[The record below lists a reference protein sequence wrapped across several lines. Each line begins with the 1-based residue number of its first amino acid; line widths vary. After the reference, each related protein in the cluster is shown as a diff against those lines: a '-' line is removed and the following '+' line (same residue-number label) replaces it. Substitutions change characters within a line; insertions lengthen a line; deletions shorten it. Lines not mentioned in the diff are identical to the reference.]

1 MEPISLEA
9 TMKTPSIEF
18 DAVQG
23 LLEIKGRSN
32 PENTLDFYRPLVAWV
47 DEYVQSP
54 AEKTVVNVH
63 LEHFNTSSS
72 KSILEVFR
80 ALEPIHKIH
89 KGEIVVNWF
98 YEDDD
103 EDILE
108 AGENY
113 EAITGLPFRMV
124 AI

>member
-1 MEPISLEA
+1 MESISRKG
-9 TMKTPSIEF
+9 TPKTPSVEF
-18 DAVQG
+18 DSVQG

-32 PENTLDFYRPLVAWV
+32 PENTIEFYRPLVQWV
-47 DEYVQSP
+47 DEYVQNP
-54 AEKTVVNVH
+54 VEKTTVNVH

-80 ALEPIHKIH
+80 ALKPIKERD
-89 KGEIVVNWF
+89 KDVVVNWF
-98 YEDDD
+98 YEGDD
-103 EDILE
+103 EDIQE

-124 AI
+124 EI

>member
-1 MEPISLEA
+1 
-9 TMKTPSIEF
+9 MKTPSIEF
-18 DAVQG
+18 DSVQG
-23 LLEIKGRSN
+23 LIEIKGRSN

-47 DEYVQSP
+47 DEYVQNP
-54 AEKTVVNVH
+54 AEKTIVNVH

-80 ALEPIHKIH
+80 ALEPIHKIK
-89 KGEIVVNWF
+89 KGDIVVNWF

-113 EAITGLPFRMV
+113 ESITGLPFRMV

>member
-1 MEPISLEA
+1 MESISLEA

-18 DAVQG
+18 DSIQG

-47 DEYVQSP
+47 DQYVQNP
-54 AEKTVVNVH
+54 AEKTTVNIH

-80 ALEPIHKIH
+80 ALEPIHKNS

-113 EAITGLPFRMV
+113 ESITGLPFRMV

>member
-1 MEPISLEA
+1 METISRQA
-9 TMKTPSIEF
+9 TPKTPSIEF
-18 DAVQG
+18 DSSQG

-32 PENTLDFYRPLVAWV
+32 PENTIDFYRPLVAWI
-47 DEYVQSP
+47 DEYVQNP
-54 AEKTVVNVH
+54 AENTIVNVH

-72 KSILEVFR
+72 KSILEVFK
-80 ALEPIHKIH
+80 ALEPIHK
-89 KGEIVVNWF
+89 GEKEVVVNWF

-103 EDILE
+103 EDIME

-113 EAITGLPFRMV
+113 ESITGLPFRMV

>member
-1 MEPISLEA
+1 
-9 TMKTPSIEF
+9 MKTPSIEF
-18 DAVQG
+18 DSIQG

-47 DEYVQSP
+47 DQYVQNP
-54 AEKTVVNVH
+54 AEKTTVNIH

-80 ALEPIHKIH
+80 ALEPIHKNS

-113 EAITGLPFRMV
+113 ESITGLPFRMV

>member
-1 MEPISLEA
+1 MEPISRQA
-9 TMKTPSIEF
+9 TPKTPSIEF
-18 DAVQG
+18 DSVQG
-23 LLEIKGRSN
+23 VLEIKGRSN

-47 DEYVQSP
+47 DEYVQNP
-54 AEKTVVNVH
+54 AEKTIVNVH

-80 ALEPIHKIH
+80 ALAPIHKSN
-89 KGEIVVNWF
+89 KDVVINWF

-113 EAITGLPFRMV
+113 ESITGLPFRMV

>member
-1 MEPISLEA
+1 MMEPISRES
-9 TMKTPSIEF
+9 TPKTPSIEF
-18 DAVQG
+18 DHSQG

-47 DEYVQSP
+47 DEYVQNP
-54 AEKTVVNVH
+54 AETTIVNIH

-72 KSILEVFR
+72 KSILEVFK
-80 ALEPIHKIH
+80 ALDPLKHSDKQVI
-89 KGEIVVNWF
+89 VNWF

-103 EDILE
+103 EDIME

-113 EAITGLPFRMV
+113 ESITGLPFRMV

>member
-1 MEPISLEA
+1 MESISRQA
-9 TMKTPSIEF
+9 TPKTPSIEF
-18 DAVQG
+18 DPVQG

-54 AEKTVVNVH
+54 AEKTTVNVH

-80 ALEPIHKIH
+80 ALAPIQKANR
-89 KGEIVVNWF
+89 EVVINWF

-113 EAITGLPFRMV
+113 ESITGLPFRMV

>member
-1 MEPISLEA
+1 MESISRQA
-9 TMKTPSIEF
+9 TPKTPSIEF
-18 DAVQG
+18 DQSQG

-32 PENTLDFYRPLVAWV
+32 PENTMDFYRPLVAWV
-47 DEYVQSP
+47 DEYVQNP
-54 AEKTVVNVH
+54 PQMTIVNVH

-72 KSILEVFR
+72 KSILEVFK
-80 ALEPIHKIH
+80 ALDPIKQSE
-89 KGEIVVNWF
+89 KEVVVNWF

-103 EDILE
+103 EDIME

>member
-1 MEPISLEA
+1 MEPISRKG
-9 TMKTPSIEF
+9 TPKTPSVEF
-18 DAVQG
+18 DPDQG

-32 PENTLDFYRPLVAWV
+32 PENTIEFYRPLVNWV
-47 DEYVQSP
+47 DEYVQNP
-54 AEKTVVNVH
+54 VDKTTVNVH

-80 ALEPIHKIH
+80 ALKPIKDTD
-89 KGEIVVNWF
+89 KDVVVNWF
-98 YEDDD
+98 YEGDD
-103 EDILE
+103 EDIQE

-124 AI
+124 EI

>member
-18 DAVQG
+18 DSAQG

-47 DEYVQSP
+47 DEYVQNP
-54 AEKTVVNVH
+54 AGKTTVNVH

-72 KSILEVFR
+72 KSILELFR
-80 ALEPIHKIH
+80 ALEPIHKTR

>member
-1 MEPISLEA
+1 MEPISRQA
-9 TMKTPSIEF
+9 TPKTPSIEF
-18 DAVQG
+18 DSAQG

-32 PENTLDFYRPLVAWV
+32 PENTMDFYRPLVAWL
-47 DEYVQSP
+47 DEYIQNP
-54 AEKTVVNVH
+54 AEKTIINIH

-72 KSILEVFR
+72 KSILEIFKAVNP
-80 ALEPIHKIH
+80 LQKEEKD
-89 KGEIVVNWF
+89 IVVNWF

-124 AI
+124 AV

>member
-9 TMKTPSIEF
+9 TPKTPSIEF
-18 DAVQG
+18 DQAQG

-47 DEYVQSP
+47 DEYVQEP
-54 AEKTVVNVH
+54 PEMTTVNVH

-72 KSILEVFR
+72 KSILELFK
-80 ALEPIHKIH
+80 ALEPLK
-89 KGEIVVNWF
+89 KSDQNIVINWF
-98 YEDDD
+98 YEGDD

>member
-1 MEPISLEA
+1 MEPISREA

-18 DAVQG
+18 DSMQG

-80 ALEPIHKIH
+80 ALEPIHKTNR
-89 KGEIVVNWF
+89 GEVVVNWF

>member
-1 MEPISLEA
+1 MEAISREG
-9 TMKTPSIEF
+9 TPKTPSIEF
-18 DAVQG
+18 DSVQG

-47 DEYVQSP
+47 DEYVQDP
-54 AEKTVVNVH
+54 AEKTIVNVH

-72 KSILEVFR
+72 KSILEVFK
-80 ALEPIHKIH
+80 ALEPIHKAD
-89 KGEIVVNWF
+89 KDIVVNWF
-98 YEDDD
+98 YEGDD
-103 EDILE
+103 EDIME

-113 EAITGLPFRMV
+113 ESITGLPFRMV

>member
-1 MEPISLEA
+1 MEPISREA
-9 TMKTPSIEF
+9 TPKTPSIEF
-18 DAVQG
+18 DSGQG

-32 PENTLDFYRPLVAWV
+32 PENTMDFYRPLVAWL
-47 DEYVQSP
+47 DEYVQNP
-54 AEKTVVNVH
+54 AEKTTINVH

-72 KSILEVFR
+72 KSILELFKAVDP
-80 ALEPIHKIH
+80 LHKES
-89 KGEIVVNWF
+89 KEIIVNWF

-113 EAITGLPFRMV
+113 QAITGLPFRMV

>member
-1 MEPISLEA
+1 M
-9 TMKTPSIEF
+9 
-18 DAVQG
+18 
-23 LLEIKGRSN
+23 
-32 PENTLDFYRPLVAWV
+32 DFYRPLVAWV
-47 DEYVQSP
+47 DEYVQNP
-54 AEKTVVNVH
+54 PQMTIVNVH

-72 KSILEVFR
+72 KSILEVFK
-80 ALEPIHKIH
+80 ALDPIKQSE
-89 KGEIVVNWF
+89 KEVVVNWF

-103 EDILE
+103 EDIME

>member
-1 MEPISLEA
+1 MESISRQA
-9 TMKTPSIEF
+9 TPKTPSIEF
-18 DAVQG
+18 DHAQG

-32 PENTLDFYRPLVAWV
+32 PENTMDFYRPLVAWV
-47 DEYVQSP
+47 DEYAQNP
-54 AEKTVVNVH
+54 PQRTIVNIH

-72 KSILEVFR
+72 KSILEVFK
-80 ALEPIHKIH
+80 ALDPIKQSE
-89 KGEIVVNWF
+89 KEVVVNWF

-103 EDILE
+103 EDIME

>member
-1 MEPISLEA
+1 METISRQA
-9 TMKTPSIEF
+9 TPKTPSIEF
-18 DAVQG
+18 DQGQG

-32 PENTLDFYRPLVAWV
+32 PENTIDFYRPLVAWV
-47 DEYVQSP
+47 DEYVQNP
-54 AEKTVVNVH
+54 PQMTTVNVH

-80 ALEPIHKIH
+80 ALDPIKQSE
-89 KGEIVVNWF
+89 KELVVNWF

-103 EDILE
+103 EDIME

>member
-1 MEPISLEA
+1 METISREA

-18 DAVQG
+18 DSVQG

-47 DEYVQSP
+47 DEYVQKP
-54 AEKTVVNVH
+54 ADKTVVNIH

-80 ALEPIHKIH
+80 ALEPVHKTNR
-89 KGEIVVNWF
+89 GEVVVNWF

>member
-1 MEPISLEA
+1 MEPISREA

-18 DAVQG
+18 DSVQG

-47 DEYVQSP
+47 DEYVQNP
-54 AEKTVVNVH
+54 AEKTIVNIH

-80 ALEPIHKIH
+80 ALEPIHKIK

>member
-1 MEPISLEA
+1 MESISRKG
-9 TMKTPSIEF
+9 TPKTPTVEF
-18 DAVQG
+18 DHVQG

-32 PENTLDFYRPLVAWV
+32 PENTIEFYRPLVQWV
-47 DEYVQSP
+47 DEYVQNP
-54 AEKTVVNVH
+54 VEKTTVNVH

-80 ALEPIHKIH
+80 ALKPIKERD
-89 KGEIVVNWF
+89 KDVVVNWF
-98 YEDDD
+98 YEGDD
-103 EDILE
+103 EDIQE

-124 AI
+124 EI

>member
-1 MEPISLEA
+1 MEPISRQA
-9 TMKTPSIEF
+9 TPKTPSIEF
-18 DAVQG
+18 DPVQG

-32 PENTLDFYRPLVAWV
+32 PENTLDFYRPLVAWL
-47 DEYVQSP
+47 DEYVQNP
-54 AEKTVVNVH
+54 AEKTIVNVH

-72 KSILEVFR
+72 KSILELFK
-80 ALEPIHKIH
+80 ALNPLHKES
-89 KGEIVVNWF
+89 KDVVVNWF

-103 EDILE
+103 EDIYE

-113 EAITGLPFRMV
+113 ESITGLPFRMV

>member
-1 MEPISLEA
+1 MEPISRQA
-9 TMKTPSIEF
+9 TPKTPSIEF
-18 DAVQG
+18 NSEQG

-47 DEYVQSP
+47 DEYVQNP

-80 ALEPIHKIH
+80 ALAPIHKAN
-89 KGEIVVNWF
+89 KDMVVNWF

-113 EAITGLPFRMV
+113 ESITGLPFRMV

>member
-18 DAVQG
+18 DSLQG

-47 DEYVQSP
+47 DEYVQNP
-54 AEKTVVNVH
+54 AEKTTVNIH

-80 ALEPIHKIH
+80 ALEPIHKAS

>member
-1 MEPISLEA
+1 MEAISRQG
-9 TMKTPSIEF
+9 TPKTPSIEF
-18 DAVQG
+18 DPVQG

-32 PENTLDFYRPLVAWV
+32 PENTMDFYRPLVAWL
-47 DEYVQSP
+47 DEYIQNP
-54 AEKTVVNVH
+54 AEQTIVNVH

-72 KSILEVFR
+72 KSILELFK
-80 ALEPIHKIH
+80 ALDPLHKEG
-89 KGEIVVNWF
+89 KEIVVNWF

-113 EAITGLPFRMV
+113 ESITRLPFRMV

>member
-1 MEPISLEA
+1 METVSLEA
-9 TMKTPSIEF
+9 TAKTPSIEF
-18 DAVQG
+18 DSTQG
-23 LLEIKGRSN
+23 ILEIKGRSN
-32 PENTLDFYRPLVAWV
+32 PENTLDFYRPLVAWL
-47 DEYVQSP
+47 DEYVQNP

-72 KSILEVFR
+72 KSILELFK
-80 ALEPIHKIH
+80 ALEPIHKSGQDMVI
-89 KGEIVVNWF
+89 NWF

>member
-1 MEPISLEA
+1 MDPVSRA
-9 TMKTPSIEF
+9 GTPKTPNIEF
-18 DAVQG
+18 DADQG

-32 PENTLDFYRPLVAWV
+32 PENTLDFYRPLVAWL

-72 KSILEVFR
+72 KSILELFR
-80 ALEPIHKIH
+80 ALAPLQKEGKD
-89 KGEIVVNWF
+89 IVVNWF

-113 EAITGLPFRMV
+113 ETITGLPFRMV

>member
-1 MEPISLEA
+1 MEPISREA

-18 DAVQG
+18 DSVQG
-23 LLEIKGRSN
+23 LIEIKGRSN

-47 DEYVQSP
+47 DEYVQNP
-54 AEKTVVNVH
+54 AEKTIVNVH

-80 ALEPIHKIH
+80 ALEPIHKIK
-89 KGEIVVNWF
+89 KGDIVVNWF

-113 EAITGLPFRMV
+113 ESITGLPFRMV

>member
-1 MEPISLEA
+1 MERISREA
-9 TMKTPSIEF
+9 TPKTPSIEF
-18 DAVQG
+18 DSDQG

-32 PENTLDFYRPLVAWV
+32 PENTMDFYRPLVAWL

-54 AEKTVVNVH
+54 AEKTIINVH

-72 KSILEVFR
+72 KSILEIFKAVDP
-80 ALEPIHKIH
+80 LHKEN
-89 KGEIVVNWF
+89 KDIVVNWF

>member
-1 MEPISLEA
+1 METISRQA
-9 TMKTPSIEF
+9 TPKTPSIEF
-18 DAVQG
+18 DQSQG

-47 DEYVQSP
+47 DEYVQNP
-54 AEKTVVNVH
+54 PQMTTINVH

-72 KSILEVFR
+72 KSILEVLR
-80 ALEPIHKIH
+80 ALNPIKQSD
-89 KGEIVVNWF
+89 KEIVVNWF

-103 EDILE
+103 EDIME

>member
-1 MEPISLEA
+1 METISREA
-9 TMKTPSIEF
+9 TPKTPSIEF
-18 DAVQG
+18 DKGQG

-32 PENTLDFYRPLVAWV
+32 PENTMDFYRPLVAWV
-47 DEYVQSP
+47 DEYVQNAP
-54 AEKTVVNVH
+54 QMTTVNVH

-80 ALEPIHKIH
+80 ALDPIKQSE
-89 KGEIVVNWF
+89 KEIVVNWF

-103 EDILE
+103 EDIME